1 MEVEQLEIRDFLAA
15 HAPFDR
21 IDTERLDRVTAS
33 IEIRYIRAGRDIVTL
48 GQTITELAMIRSGAV
63 EIQRRDGSLYSR
75 LGPGE
80 LFGQLALMT
89 ARPARFPVRA
99 LEDTLLYCIPAEL
112 FGELF
117 EEEEDFA
124 EYVELDNPARSRAG
138 VREISSG
145 STLLTTRVHELVHLD
160 PMMIGPDRPVAE
172 AARSMADTGT
182 SAILVTA
189 NGEPGELLG
198 ILTEHDLTTRVLA
211 QGKSCDTE
219 IGSVMTPD
227 PIPAQARDFVF
238 EAVLDMM
245 RHNVHHLPVLDRG
258 LPVGMINLTD
268 VVSLETRNSLFVVR
282 AIAGRRSLEEL
293 KALLPDV
300 RGSFLRMVREDANSH
315 MIGSSLATIGR
326 TFKQRLCEL
335 AEEALGPPPVRYCLL
350 ALGSM
355 ARDEQLLL
363 SDQDN
368 ALILDEDYDPALHAE
383 YFKALGEKV
392 CDGLAELGYTYCKGD
407 IMASNPAWRLTLAQ
421 WKQHFDRWIAR
432 PTPKTLLNASI
443 FFDLDGAAGHTA
455 LADELKAHLAD
466 RASGHRPF
474 LACLAENA
482 RNRTPPL
489 GFFRDFVLEK
499 SGRYQQSLNLKRR
512 GTGPLA
518 DVIRVHALAAGSREQ
533 NSFRRLD
540 DVQAAGYQT
549 SGMVADL
556 RDALEFLAVT
566 RARHHALALEEERE
580 MNNQIDP
587 ETLSTLDRR
596 SLKNAFQILANAQR
610 SLRYRYRQ

>member
-21 IDTERLDRVTAS
+21 IDAERLDRVTAS
-33 IEIRYIRAGRDIVTL
+33 IEIRYIRAGRDIITL

-63 EIQRRDGSLYSR
+63 EIQRRDGSLYNR

-80 LFGQLALMT
+80 LFGQLSLMT

-99 LEDTLLYCIPAEL
+99 LEDTLLYCIPAAL

-117 EEEEDFA
+117 EEEEGFA
-124 EYVELDNPARSRAG
+124 EYVELDNPARSRAR

-211 QGKSCDTE
+211 QGRSSDTE

-258 LPVGMINLTD
+258 QPVGMINLTD

-282 AIAGRRSLEEL
+282 AISGRRSLEEL

-335 AEEALGPPPVRYCLL
+335 AEEALGPPPVGYCLL

-368 ALILDEDYDPALHAE
+368 ALILDEDYDPALHGD
-383 YFKALGEKV
+383 YFEALGKKV

-407 IMASNPAWRLTLAQ
+407 IMASNPDWRLTLAQ